1 MATRRK
7 DDDALGRLA
16 EVMVEDIL
24 ETPRT
29 ELLAEVAEDHGDNQA
44 LSTNFDR
51 LVRPAVR
58 RAEMR
63 SANVVRAEREKPR
76 SVVSPIEAIGPQ
88 QTSAGRTLVSTVI
101 GWLKALQE
109 RTFLSGSGSLFPG
122 NVQVAT
128 ASLLV
133 VALIASAA
141 FLIVKEFSAKTIM
154 EETASSTSPS
164 RLELTPEPKRS
175 DPARNA
181 ESVVSPGTYMVEV
194 AGGQSEEGARTN
206 YRALQMKFPSILKAR
221 DPLIRPTERVGDG
234 DDRHYVAAVGP
245 FTTIEQARG
254 LCDELKAAGGQCIT
268 GEYSR

>member
-7 DDDALGRLA
+7 DDNALGRLA

-88 QTSAGRTLVSTVI
+88 QSAGRRLVSTVI
-101 GWLKALQE
+101 GWLKALDE
-109 RTFLSGSGSLFPG
+109 RTFFSGSGSLFPG

-141 FLIVKEFSAKTIM
+141 FLIAKEFSAKTIM

-175 DPARNA
+175 A

-194 AGGQSEEGARTN
+194 GGGQSEEEARTN

-245 FTTIEQARG
+245 FTTIEQAKG

-268 GEYSR
+268 GEYFR

>member
-88 QTSAGRTLVSTVI
+88 QSSAGRTLVSTVI

-109 RTFLSGSGSLFPG
+109 RALFSGSLFPG

-141 FLIVKEFSAKTIM
+141 FLIAKEFSAKTIM

-175 DPARNA
+175 A

-194 AGGQSEEGARTN
+194 GGGQSEEEARTN
-206 YRALQMKFPSILKAR
+206 YRALQMKFPSILEAR

-234 DDRHYVAAVGP
+234 DGRHYVAAVGP

>member
-44 LSTNFDR
+44 LSPNFDR

-109 RTFLSGSGSLFPG
+109 RTLFSGSLFLG

-194 AGGQSEEGARTN
+194 GGGQSEEEARTN

>member
-1 MATRRK
+1 
-7 DDDALGRLA
+7 
-16 EVMVEDIL
+16 MVEDIL

-29 ELLAEVAEDHGDNQA
+29 ELLAEVAEDHGDNRA

-88 QTSAGRTLVSTVI
+88 QSSAGRTLVSTVI

-109 RTFLSGSGSLFPG
+109 RTFFSGSGSLVPG

-133 VALIASAA
+133 VALIVSAA

-175 DPARNA
+175 

-194 AGGQSEEGARTN
+194 AGGQSEEEARTN
-206 YRALQMKFPSILKAR
+206 YRALQMKFPSTLEAR

-245 FTTIEQARG
+245 FTTIEQARA

>member
-44 LSTNFDR
+44 LSANFDR

-76 SVVSPIEAIGPQ
+76 SVEAIGPQ
-88 QTSAGRTLVSTVI
+88 QSSAGRTLVSTVI

-109 RTFLSGSGSLFPG
+109 RTFFSGSGSLFPG

-133 VALIASAA
+133 VALIATAA

-175 DPARNA
+175 APARNA

-194 AGGQSEEGARTN
+194 AGGQNEEEARTN